1 MFRRNVLFLAHPIC
15 FSANTRFQRCET
27 HNFSCSLYFGLS
39 DPVYAYQI
47 VILFTR
53 PRGLCAVLNGS
64 KKFTRRRGV
73 YRLRDHH
80 GDAAIKNSGGGVY
93 ITILLVEHCFH
104 FLYMYIVSDIIIYT
118 VRVHPRRRLV
128 LFWYK
133 NKIFIRYVYMYS
145 IIYYEVWTLCD
156 G

>member
-1 MFRRNVLFLAHPIC
+1 MSFFLAHPIR
-15 FSANTRFQRCET
+15 FIANTRFSRCET
-27 HNFSCSLYFGLS
+27 HNFSGSFYFGLS

-47 VILFTR
+47 IILFTQ
-53 PRGLCAVLNGS
+53 PRGLCAVSNGS

-104 FLYMYIVSDIIIYT
+104 FLYMYSLRYIIIIYT
-118 VRVHPRRRLV
+118 VRTHPRRRLV

-133 NKIFIRYVYMYS
+133 NKIFTRYVCMY
-145 IIYYEVWTLCD
+145 VQHNKL
-156 G
+156 